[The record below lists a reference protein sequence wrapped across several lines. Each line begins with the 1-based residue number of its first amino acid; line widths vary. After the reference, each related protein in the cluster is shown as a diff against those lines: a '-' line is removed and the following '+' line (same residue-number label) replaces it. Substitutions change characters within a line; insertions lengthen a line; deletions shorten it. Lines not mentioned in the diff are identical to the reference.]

1 MNPVGIHPVSSAEHM
16 LNPTDIFVVAAHEDK
31 AGQKEIAKAAKK
43 AHVSPE
49 RMLYSTM
56 INMYSVKSLVRI
68 RSGNSLFTIAA
79 IKNRTGYVQA
89 YNGDTAEN
97 FAENIHQFILSAR
110 KMGFDFLFTMTK
122 TTGIVSALKIAVK
135 KIKDPEVKAGFNSVK
150 GVFIMATG
158 KKRD

>member
-31 AGQKEIAKAAKK
+31 AGQKEVAKAAKK

-49 RMLYSTM
+49 RMLYSAM
-56 INMYSVKSLVRI
+56 INMYSVKSLVRV
-68 RSGNSLFTIAA
+68 RSGNSLFTISAL
-79 IKNRTGYVQA
+79 KNRIGYVQA
-89 YNGDTAEN
+89 YNGDTPEN
-97 FAENIHQFILSAR
+97 FAENMHQFILSAR
-110 KMGFDFLFTMTK
+110 KMGFDFLFAMTK
-122 TTGIVSALKIAVK
+122 TPEIVSALKLAVK
-135 KIKDPEVKAGFNSVK
+135 KIKDPDVKANLNSAK